1 MVVKLVLSLI
11 FVGFVLAA
19 TGQLT
24 RATHYMMKLAVEA
37 QRNDVVSLGSWNRAL
52 MGPDDHK
59 HKLTQNF

>member
-11 FVGFVLAA
+11 FVGFTLAA

-37 QRNDVVSLGSWNRAL
+37 QRDDFVSLGSWNRAL
-52 MGPDDHK
+52 MGSQDHK
-59 HKLTQNF
+59 RRLTKNF